1 MRGTR
6 SRRNFRSGRSGT
18 ETEIDFG
25 PPAPEHR
32 EGQPGK
38 WPVHFRQVLPTWREN
53 EKKIKNLLKFIHLAS
68 NETPVGSNFAKN
80 SSRKDREIK
89 FPRTLLGSEY
99 QRPFSQSRNDLSTKS

>member
-53 EKKIKNLLKFIHLAS
+53 EKKLKTFSNFIHLAS
-68 NETPVGSNFAKN
+68 NETPVGSNFAK
-80 SSRKDREIK
+80 K
-89 FPRTLLGSEY
+89 
-99 QRPFSQSRNDLSTKS
+99 

>member
-53 EKKIKNLLKFIHLAS
+53 EKKN
-68 NETPVGSNFAKN
+68 
-80 SSRKDREIK
+80 
-89 FPRTLLGSEY
+89 
-99 QRPFSQSRNDLSTKS
+99 

>member
-53 EKKIKNLLKFIHLAS
+53 EKKIKNLLKF
-68 NETPVGSNFAKN
+68 N
-80 SSRKDREIK
+80 SFGFERNSRRLQFCKKIVPEKIER
-89 FPRTLLGSEY
+89 
-99 QRPFSQSRNDLSTKS
+99 